1 MNKTNLTDKIYVT
14 GHVNPDTDSIAAA
27 MGYAWCLRERDS
39 VEAFATRAGPYNP
52 QTTWLLKR
60 LELEGPTLLTDASP
74 RFESVV
80 RRLDT
85 TQPERPLRE
94 AWSILTR
101 TGGVT
106 PVINADGKPFGLING
121 LSLFDFLAKHIGPN
135 PRTDELRLSDLLE
148 IPCRDATDTDTPR
161 FQASAYIRDWLN
173 RILRDQHNDFIV
185 VDENGQYIGV
195 CHQRDVL
202 NPPRIKVVLVDHNE
216 PRQSIGALDEAEL
229 LEILDHHRLGN
240 PYTHTPIRFTVDVVG
255 STSTLVSEKIAE
267 AGLSAP
273 PKIAGILLGGL
284 LSDTL
289 ILTSPTTTERDRQAA
304 ERLARWAFVGN
315 SPLHGETIE
324 TFGKALLASGAG
336 LENRDPKS
344 VVSTDMKTYES
355 GGYRFAV
362 AQVEVTD
369 LIQVNEYLPALTKA
383 LNHLRESQTFH
394 FTMLLITDVV
404 RGSSRLLIAN
414 PPAELDDL
422 PYPPLPDGTR
432 QADGVVSRKKQLL
445 PAVLGLLEK

>member
-1 MNKTNLTDKIYVT
+1 MADRIYVT

-27 MGYAWCLRERDS
+27 MGYAWCLRERDN
-39 VEAFATRAGPYNP
+39 VEALATRAGPYNP

-60 LELEGPTLLTDASP
+60 LELEGPTLMTDASP

-80 RRLDT
+80 KRLDT
-85 TQPERPLRE
+85 TYPDQSLRD

-106 PVINADGKPFGLING
+106 PVIDQDGKPFGIING
-121 LSLFDFLAKHIGPN
+121 VSLFDFLAKSIGPN
-135 PRTDELRLSDLLE
+135 PRAEELKLSALLD
-148 IPCRDATDTDTPR
+148 IPCRDAADTGAPR
-161 FQASAYIRDWLN
+161 FQANAYIRDWLN
-173 RILRDQHNDFIV
+173 RILRDQYNDFFVI
-185 VDENGQYIGV
+185 DESGQYIGI

-216 PRQSIGALDEAEL
+216 PRQSIGALEEAEL

-273 PKIAGILLGGL
+273 PKIAGVLLGGL

-289 ILTSPTTTERDRQAA
+289 ILASPTTTQRDRQAA

-315 SPLHGETIE
+315 SPLHGETIKS
-324 TFGKALLASGAG
+324 FGKALLASGAG
-336 LENRDPKS
+336 LENRDPKA
-344 VVSTDMKTYES
+344 VVSSDMKTYES

-369 LIQVNEYLPALTKA
+369 LMQLDEHLPALNEA
-383 LNHLRESQTFH
+383 LDQLRASQTFH

-404 RGSSRLLIAN
+404 RSSSRLLISN
-414 PPAELDDL
+414 PPPELDDL

>member
-1 MNKTNLTDKIYVT
+1 MADRIYVT
-14 GHVNPDTDSIAAA
+14 GHVNPDTDSIASA
-27 MGYAWCLRERDS
+27 MGYAWCLYERDG
-39 VEAFATRAGPYNP
+39 VEAVPTRAGPYNP

-60 LELEGPTLLTDASP
+60 LELEGPALMTDASP

-80 RRLDT
+80 KRLDT
-85 TQPERPLRE
+85 TYPEQSMRE

-101 TGGVT
+101 TGGIT
-106 PVINADGKPFGLING
+106 PVINEDGQPFGLING
-121 LSLFDFLAKHIGPN
+121 VSLFDFMAKMIGPN
-135 PRTDELRLSDLLE
+135 PRTDEMKLSELLN
-148 IPCRDATDTDTPR
+148 IPCSDVADTGVPR
-161 FQASAYIRDWLN
+161 FQANAYIRDWLN
-173 RILRDQHNDFIV
+173 RILRGQYNDFFV
-185 VDENGQYIGV
+185 VDENGQYIGI

-229 LEILDHHRLGN
+229 IEILDHHRLGN
-240 PYTHTPIRFTVDVVG
+240 PYTHMPIRFTVDVVG
-255 STSTLVSEKIAE
+255 STSTLVCEKIAE

-273 PKIAGILLGGL
+273 PKIAGVLLGGL

-289 ILTSPTTTERDRQAA
+289 ILASPTTTPRDRQAA

-315 SPLHGETIE
+315 SPLHGESIE
-324 TFGKALLASGAG
+324 SFGKALLTSGAG

-344 VVSTDMKTYES
+344 VVSSDMKTYEA

-369 LIQVNEYLPALTKA
+369 LMPIDKHLNDLTEA
-383 LNHLRESQTFH
+383 LNQLRATQTFH

-414 PPAELDDL
+414 PPPELDDL

>member
-1 MNKTNLTDKIYVT
+1 MDKIYVT

-27 MGYAWCLRERDS
+27 MGYAWCLRERDGA
-39 VEAFATRAGPYNP
+39 EAIATRAGAYNP

-60 LELEGPTLLTDASP
+60 LGIEGPVLMTDASP

-80 RRLDT
+80 KRLDT
-85 TQPERPLRE
+85 AAPDHPLRE
-94 AWSILTR
+94 AWGILTR
-101 TGGVT
+101 TGGVA
-106 PVINADGKPFGLING
+106 PVITEDGKPYGLIDG
-121 LSLFDFLAKHIGPN
+121 FSLFDFLGKLVGPN
-135 PRTDELRLSDLLE
+135 PRSDDMKIGAILD
-148 IPCRDATDTDTPR
+148 IPCGDTADTQVPK
-161 FQASAYIRDWLN
+161 FQANAYIRDYLN
-173 RILRDQHNDFIV
+173 RILRDRYDNFFV
-185 VDENGQYIGV
+185 VNEEGRYIGV

-216 PRQSIGALDEAEL
+216 PRQSIGALEEAEL

-240 PYTHTPIRFTVDVVG
+240 PSTHTPIRFTVDVVG

-273 PKIAGILLGGL
+273 PALAGMLLGGL

-304 ERLARWAFVGN
+304 ERLSRWALVGG
-315 SPLHGETIE
+315 SPLKGETLKS
-324 TFGKALLASGAG
+324 FGQALLAAGAG
-336 LENRDPKS
+336 LSTRDPKD
-344 VVSTDMKTYES
+344 VVSTDLKTYES

-369 LIQVNEYLPALTKA
+369 ILTIGEHLPALTEA
-383 LNHLRESQTFH
+383 LDHLRESNAFD
-394 FTMLLITDVV
+394 FTLLLITDVV
-404 RGSSRLLIAN
+404 RGTSRLLLSN
-414 PPAELDDL
+414 PPHELDDL
-422 PYPPLPDGTR
+422 PFPPLPDGTR
-432 QADGVVSRKKQLL
+432 DAQGVVSRKKQLL